1 MSRPVLLA
9 LVLLTVAVTTM
20 LVAGNNICRL
30 ATYTKELRL
39 HGRVQYVQA
48 GECIV
53 RTNYHIQPKFLN
65 YDEGVEEADFYLNSF
80 NITHRECCCRVGV
93 YVLKNVRIG
102 STRIKY
108 KDIESCVCQAC

>member
-1 MSRPVLLA
+1 MSFAGQPTTSRSEKVCTRHGGEVSGDLVGTALIPSLLLKRHVIMSRPVLLA

-53 RTNYHIQPKFLN
+53 RTNYHIHTRYQ
-65 YDEGVEEADFYLNSF
+65 NSKAEP
-80 NITHRECCCRVGV
+80 IP
-93 YVLKNVRIG
+93 I
-102 STRIKY
+102 
-108 KDIESCVCQAC
+108 

>member
-53 RTNYHIQPKFLN
+53 RTNYHIQWGKV
-65 YDEGVEEADFYLNSF
+65 EGARPRGRPRRSWITDLKEWTGLTANQMARLAEDRQQWKNLAKHHAAPTAD
-80 NITHRECCCRVGV
+80 
-93 YVLKNVRIG
+93 
-102 STRIKY
+102 
-108 KDIESCVCQAC
+108 